1 MHSFGNVNKALE
13 LYSEVLLSDQ
23 GNSSLNSLRL
33 EALENSNLIVKEKIE
48 VNRLRKLVKLKK
60 NIFP

>member
-1 MHSFGNVNKALE
+1 MHSFGNVNRALE